1 VREPQTQHEPQV
13 REGQPQVRR
22 GLDALLRD
30 LGSQVTAGGAP
41 SLPDERLS
49 SGLPGLDALLGGGFP
64 LGRVSEIAGPASCGR
79 TSLLLAL
86 LARVTGRGEFAAI
99 IDAADALDPRSAEA
113 AGVDLDRVLWARP
126 PGVDEALRCT
136 EPVLRAGGFALIAL
150 DLTHPTR
157 QPRVPASAWPRLR
170 KSTAGAGAA
179 LVVLARD
186 RVAGTYADLAVE
198 MGTAHPQFGEGPD
211 EGPDWLEGIDGR
223 VLVVRNRQGPGD
235 RHAPVRFHT
244 SLRAA

>member
-1 VREPQTQHEPQV
+1 VRA
-13 REGQPQVRR
+13 QPGR
-22 GLDALLRD
+22 LDALLRD
-30 LGSQVTAGGAP
+30 LGSQIAAGGGP

-49 SGLPGLDALLGGGFP
+49 TGLPGLDPLLGGGFP
-64 LGRVSEIAGPASCGR
+64 LGRVSEIVGPASCGR
-79 TSLLLAL
+79 TSLLLTL
-86 LARVTGRGEFAAI
+86 LARVTGRGEFAAV

-113 AGVDLDRVLWARP
+113 AGVDLGRVLWARP

-170 KSTAGAGAA
+170 KSTASAGAA
-179 LVVLARD
+179 LVVLARE

-198 MGTAHPQFGEGPD
+198 MDTAHPQFGERG
-211 EGPDWLEGIDGR
+211 ESAGPDWLEAIDGR